1 MSIAIRYHI
10 LLDIKYKIK
19 ALDAKATNIDIFL
32 DIEKFSL
39 QVNDDGSGIQ
49 NLGRIGQRHGEF
61 KINFVLLRRF

>member
-1 MSIAIRYHI
+1 MWGNT
-10 LLDIKYKIK
+10 LLDVKYKIK

-49 NLGRIGQRHGEF
+49 NLNRIGQRHGEF
-61 KINFVLLRRF
+61 KINKSEH